1 MKPNLPLSLLLVPL
15 GLSLSAAEPTH
26 PGLFFGPEDLPVIRA
41 QADTTTW
48 LQQTKHGLMQ
58 EADRMLTIPTDP
70 YPLLAAGPGI
80 AGRALQQRLGLLAF
94 AGFLSGDQ
102 RYLEKGKAILL
113 AATRQTD
120 PHSHDDWKTHLQ
132 YSDAA
137 QAFAIGYDWL
147 AASMTEAE
155 RAEVRQELLAFGKLI
170 HEDESCW
177 GMPDPGVTS
186 CNHKAVQYGALGL
199 VALVLGDQPVW
210 LARATDRVRAYLRH
224 FADTTGYATE
234 GHDYMSY
241 GLLGTLPFATA
252 LQRHGGPDLIA
263 EQPVFPLSSDQ
274 ILWKLLPFDG
284 RMLAMNDNNENACTA
299 TVVYTMLRYR
309 QPVHLWA
316 WLESA
321 KGVRSEGETVGSL
334 RKGLSAPFLFLW
346 AKQYQPL
353 EPVGPTGQN
362 LPLGHAFAS
371 GRVFLRSSWT
381 ERDAAHV
388 SFTSGFDF
396 HRGHNHQD
404 ENAVTFYALGE
415 GFLIDPGYQ
424 PSGSRSH
431 NTLRSIDGAEQ
442 VPNSSGRLLAYR
454 EDSHGA
460 FLRGQAP
467 EAYDWAKT
475 VVGHF
480 DRKVYFVRGPQPY
493 LVWRDDAQT
502 EFDRPDTEFVA
513 QFVTYPD
520 NRIEPRDGGFV
531 IHGKRTGARCLVR
544 VMSPTTRGVVAV
556 EDLSQATFDARG
568 KTYRFEKFYRGVTVT
583 ARALNPRFVT
593 LAFPYRQDGD
603 VPEVELRTESGDRLV
618 CVLTFPDGRVDRL
631 EFSADDAR
639 LIRTERN

>member
-1 MKPNLPLSLLLVPL
+1 MKTALSLNLMLVSTVLL
-15 GLSLSAAEPTH
+15 LSAAEPKH
-26 PGLFFGPEDLPVIRA
+26 PSLFFGPEDLPAIRA
-41 QADTTTW
+41 GTRATAW
-48 LQQTKHGLMQ
+48 LAQTEVGLMQ
-58 EADRMLTIPTDP
+58 EAERMLALPTDP
-70 YPLLAAGPGI
+70 YPLLTAGPGI
-80 AGRALQQRLGLLAF
+80 AGRALQQRVGLLAF
-94 AGFLSGDQ
+94 AGHLSGDQ
-102 RYLEKGKAILL
+102 RYFDKAKAILL

-120 PHSHDDWKTHLQ
+120 PRSHEDWKTHLQ

-147 AASMTEAE
+147 AATMTEGE
-155 RAEVRQELLAFGKLI
+155 RAEVRGELLAFGQLI
-170 HEDESCW
+170 YEDESCW
-177 GMPDPGVTS
+177 GNPDPGVSS
-186 CNHKAVQYGALGL
+186 CNHNAVQFGALGL
-199 VALVLGDQPVW
+199 VALALGDQPEW
-210 LARATDRVRAYLRH
+210 LARATDRVRAYLRY
-224 FADTTGYATE
+224 FADTSGYATE

-263 EQPVFPLSSDQ
+263 EQPVFPLISNQ
-274 ILWKLLPFDG
+274 ILWKLLPFEG

-309 QPVHLWA
+309 QPIHLWA

-321 KGVRSEGETVGSL
+321 RGVRSEGGTVGSL

-353 EPVGPTGQN
+353 EPTGPAGQN

-381 ERDAAHV
+381 EPEAAHV

-404 ENAVTFYALGE
+404 ENAVTLYALGE
-415 GFLIDPGYQ
+415 GFLIDSGYQ

-454 EDSHGA
+454 EDPHGA

-467 EAYDWAKT
+467 EAYDWAKS

-493 LVWRDDAQT
+493 LIWRDDAQT

-513 QFVTYPD
+513 QFVTYPE
-520 NRIEPRDGGFV
+520 NKVTINGNGFE
-531 IHGKRTGARCLVR
+531 IRGARTGARCLVR
-544 VMSPTTRGVVAV
+544 VLNSAGNAAVAM
-556 EDLSQATFDARG
+556 EDLAGATFDTRG
-568 KTYRFEKFYRGVTVT
+568 KTYRYGKFYQGVTVT
-583 ARALNPRFVT
+583 TRALNPRFVT
-593 LAFPYRQDGD
+593 LAFPYRLESEVPRIDVLTAPGD
-603 VPEVELRTESGDRLV
+603 QIV

-631 EFSADDAR
+631 EMGADDAKLVR
-639 LIRTERN
+639 SPGN